1 MFKELALIIVNL
13 MIMVLVAFGSATIV
27 IECGLE
33 IVWIVIPLTITAIQL
48 AKTVR

>member
-1 MFKELALIIVNL
+1 MLNVLVSIIVNL
-13 MIMVLVAFGSATIV
+13 MILVLVAFGSATIV